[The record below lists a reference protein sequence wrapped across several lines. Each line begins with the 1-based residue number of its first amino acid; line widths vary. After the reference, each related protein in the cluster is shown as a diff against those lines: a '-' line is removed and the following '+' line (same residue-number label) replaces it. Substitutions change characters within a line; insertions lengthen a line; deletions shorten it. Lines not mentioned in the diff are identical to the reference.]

1 MGYMR
6 HHAIVVTSWSE
17 ERLQA
22 AHKRAEELLPGLVTP
37 ILKGWVN
44 EYQSFFVGP
53 DGSKEGWDDSDKGD
67 IQRQKFREYLASE
80 FMEDGGSY
88 VDWAEVQYG
97 DDEEVT
103 EIVDSSDD
111 RCSAQRTTGE

>member
-17 ERLQA
+17 ERLLA
-22 AHKRAEELLPGLVTP
+22 AHERAEELLPGLVTP

-44 EYQSFFVGP
+44 EHRSFFVGP
-53 DGSKEGWDDSDKGD
+53 DCSKEGWDDSDRGD
-67 IQRQKFREYLASE
+67 IQRQKFREYLAAE
-80 FMEDGGSY
+80 FIDEEGSSY

-97 DDEEVT
+97 DDERLTEVT
-103 EIVDSSDD
+103 DSSDD
-111 RCSAQRTTGE
+111 RCSALRTT